1 LTTLEFRILGNDC
14 TSISLE
20 ILRISASS
28 QRISKPSPSKSSA
41 SSKTIHT
48 RHGGDSAFCVTTA
61 VSMDR
66 FAYMHQSGGN
76 QATPLFRRSGN
87 GFGLA
92 RLIGN
97 AY

>member
-1 LTTLEFRILGNDC
+1 METHGGRSRITNTMDIPDL
-14 TSISLE
+14 
-20 ILRISASS
+20 
-28 QRISKPSPSKSSA
+28 QRSRRLVSSKSSA

-48 RHGGDSAFCVTTA
+48 RHGGDFAFHVTST
-61 VSMDR
+61 VPMYH
-66 FAYMHQSGGN
+66 FARMQPSGGN
-76 QATPLFRRSGN
+76 EATPVFPRSGN